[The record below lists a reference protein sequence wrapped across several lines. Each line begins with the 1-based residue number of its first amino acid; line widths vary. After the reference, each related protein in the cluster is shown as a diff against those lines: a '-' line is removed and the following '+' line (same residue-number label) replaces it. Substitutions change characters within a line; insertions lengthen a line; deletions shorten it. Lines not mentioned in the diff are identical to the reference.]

1 MDEADKYKQRL
12 EAIAEKRRLQE
23 EQDRARREMEDE
35 KLRLQ
40 QLKRKSLR
48 DQWLMEGAPLS
59 PTSPDAQSP
68 RSPLWGSQ
76 AQEIEKRID
85 KLQSE
90 SQRLAEEEKKLKEGM
105 EDGQMEAVNLAEAG
119 AEIIHDAVVQNGAN
133 GATGP
138 ETTEEGVKINQSLQ
152 LDETAAV
159 LTNGGGHLE
168 ADTNH
173 DASEPS
179 NRSTTNGPL
188 VASEGVISMKLGPG
202 LNLGVEVEPG
212 QIPNVNINEEEEE
225 EGTVVMRAER
235 VIITEEGD
243 DVSEDLMPQED
254 QRETMQSEEITL
266 PNPEAVQQKGEAVEE
281 IVKTEAAQET
291 PTQTEATEPTEEAKP
306 ATADGDV
313 QGGDTTNEN
322 IDEETEDKGQ
332 DKHSEEPPSVQVHS
346 PSNALEGTTVALVP
360 VYSEGQPSAP
370 TPEPEAEAAAAVST
384 EEAEV
389 ALKAQDPAALPG
401 QFQDVPLADPQEN
414 RRTEAKP
421 GEQEPLLPQ
430 APARNTHAELAAAH
444 SPASTET
451 HSPTRANQG
460 EETEAPKRKTCQCCS
475 VM

>member
-48 DQWLMEGAPLS
+48 DQWLMEGPPLS
-59 PTSPDAQSP
+59 PNSPDAQSP

-90 SQRLAEEEKKLKEGM
+90 SQRLAEEEEKLKEGM
-105 EDGQMEAVNLAEAG
+105 EDGQTEAVNVAEAG
-119 AEIIHDAVVQNGAN
+119 AEIIHDTVVQNGAN
-133 GATGP
+133 SATGP
-138 ETTEEGVKINQSLQ
+138 ETGEEGVKTNLSQQ
-152 LDETAAV
+152 LAETAAA
-159 LTNGGGHLE
+159 LTNGHMQ

-173 DASEPS
+173 NASELS
-179 NRSTTNGPL
+179 NQSTTNGPVL
-188 VASEGVISMKLGPG
+188 ASEGVISIELGPG
-202 LNLGVEVEPG
+202 LNLGVEVEIG
-212 QIPNVNINEEEEE
+212 QIPNVNINEEDE

-235 VIITEEGD
+235 VIITDEGE
-243 DVSEDLMPQED
+243 DVSEDLTPQED
-254 QRETMQSEEITL
+254 RRETIQSEEITL
-266 PNPEAVQQKGEAVEE
+266 PNPEAVQQEGETLEE
-281 IVKTEAAQET
+281 IVKSEEA
-291 PTQTEATEPTEEAKP
+291 PEPTAEAEP

-313 QGGDTTNEN
+313 QGGITANEN
-322 IDEETEDKGQ
+322 TDGETEDKGE
-332 DKHSEEPPSVQVHS
+332 DKQSEEPASVQVLFQS
-346 PSNALEGTTVALVP
+346 DALEGSTVALVP
-360 VYSEGQPSAP
+360 VYAEAQPPVS
-370 TPEPEAEAAAAVST
+370 TPEPETEAAAPVSI

-389 ALKAQDPAALPG
+389 ALNAQDPAPLSG
-401 QFQDVPLADPQEN
+401 QFQDVSLADPLEK

-421 GEQEPLLPQ
+421 GEQEPLLSQ
-430 APARNTHAELAAAH
+430 AQAHNTLAPLAAAH

-451 HSPTRANQG
+451 YSPARANQG
-460 EETEAPKRKTCQCCS
+460 EETEAPKHKTCQCCT